1 MTNID
6 ADTPRSLIVP
16 PDNFYYAKTHEWVS
30 LEDKNMVTVGI
41 TYFAQDQLGEIV
53 SWKLPRKGQMLE
65 RMQVFGL
72 VESNKH
78 VSDLYAPVSGE
89 VVELNNSLTPGLI
102 SDHPMSEGWLI
113 RIELSRENDLTH
125 LMDPAGYKSF
135 IEKELKEIEGGSP

>member
-1 MTNID
+1 MSDT
-6 ADTPRSLIVP
+6 DTPRRLIVP
-16 PDNFYYAKTHEWVS
+16 MDNFYYTKTHEWVS
-30 LEDKNMVTVGI
+30 LEDKNIVTVGI

-65 RMQVFGL
+65 RLQIFGL

-89 VVELNNSLTPGLI
+89 VVEINGSLTPGLI
-102 SDHPMSEGWLI
+102 SDHPMDEGWLI

-125 LMDPAGYKSF
+125 LMDSTGYKKF
-135 IEKELKEIEGGSP
+135 IEKEIKNLEG

>member
-1 MTNID
+1 MNIHSD
-6 ADTPRSLIVP
+6 DSEMPRRLIVP
-16 PDNFYYAKTHEWVS
+16 TDNFYYTQTHEWVS

-53 SWKLPRKGQMLE
+53 SWKLPQKGQILD
-65 RMQVFGL
+65 RAGVFGL

-89 VVELNNSLTPGLI
+89 VVEVNGSLTPGLI

-113 RIELSRENDLTH
+113 RIEMSRESDLTH
-125 LMDPAGYKSF
+125 LMMPPAYKKW
-135 IEKELKEIEGGSP
+135 IQQELEKLS